1 MALQPVSGGRRI
13 AALLPMVWS
22 VRNVVYAGVLDHL
35 AAAGAD
41 VHLILP
47 HGSPDS
53 VRAHSPAFR
62 SATGIHELESPSGR
76 AVRGKAL
83 LDGVVRSA
91 FNRRFGVGSYP
102 LYRRWYERRWTR
114 AQRARAAAVEALGMV
129 AQVPAVFD
137 AARRLSERKYRQA
150 RDLSHARQQL
160 ERIQPDVLWS
170 TFCVSPLEYPYYL
183 AARDLG
189 IPVVT
194 SILSFDNL
202 TSRGVIPEYDH
213 YLVWHEKMRDQLLRL
228 YPHTR
233 PEQVTVSGTPQF
245 DFHRNPAYTWSR
257 EDTLRRLGL
266 PAGARYVLYAGSH
279 VGLAPAEPELVRG
292 IAQHLH
298 DTPAMRD
305 LWMVVR
311 IHPLETRDRW
321 RPVTDVF
328 PNVVVCTAWETAPD
342 ADGWTLSHPDDQA
355 MLVSSLTHA
364 VACVNVASTISLD
377 SAILDRPVIGIDFS
391 DEPTAPR
398 DIMYQE
404 YESEHYRPLVQLG
417 GLRLAHSWAELMTLI
432 QTAIDCPRM
441 DAERRAAMVRQ
452 ECGAPDGQAASR
464 VAAALLAHL
473 GVSAGQ
479 HQHRKSA

>member
-1 MALQPVSGGRRI
+1 MGVESVAGGRRI

-22 VRNVVYAGVLDHL
+22 VRNVVYGGVLDRL
-35 AAAGAD
+35 AAAGVD

-47 HGSPDS
+47 HGAPDS

-62 SATGIHELESPSGR
+62 AAAAIHELEAQPAR

-83 LDGVVRSA
+83 LDGVIRSA
-91 FNRRFGVGSYP
+91 FNRRYGVGSYP
-102 LYRRWYERRWTR
+102 LYRTWYERRWTH
-114 AQRARAAAVEALGMV
+114 AQRTRAACIEALGMV

-137 AARRLSERKYRQA
+137 AARGLSERQYRRA
-150 RDLSHARQQL
+150 RDLRHAREQL

-170 TFCVSPLEYPYYL
+170 TFCVTPLEYPYYL

-202 TSRGVIPEYDH
+202 TSRGVIPDYDH
-213 YLVWHEKMRDQLLRL
+213 YLVWHEKMRDQLIRL
-228 YPHTR
+228 YPRTR
-233 PEQVTVSGTPQF
+233 PEQVTITGTTQF
-245 DFHRNPAYTWSR
+245 DFHRTPAYVWTR
-257 EDTLRRLGL
+257 EETLRRLGV

-292 IAQHLH
+292 IAQHMH
-298 DTPAMRD
+298 DTPELRD
-305 LWMVVR
+305 LWTVVR

-377 SAILDRPVIGIDFS
+377 AAILDRPVLGIDFS
-391 DEPTAPR
+391 DEPTAPQ
-398 DIMYQE
+398 DVMYQE
-404 YESEHYRPLVQLG
+404 YEAEHYRPLVQLG
-417 GLRLAHSWAELMTLI
+417 GLRLAHSWGELMTLI
-432 QTAIDCPRM
+432 QTALDCPRM
-441 DAERRAAMVRQ
+441 DSERRAAVVRQ
-452 ECGAPDGQAASR
+452 ECGVVDGQAASR
-464 VAAALLAHL
+464 VAAAMLAQL

>member
-1 MALQPVSGGRRI
+1 MSVQPVTSGRRI

-22 VRNVVYAGVLDHL
+22 VRNVVYGGVLDRL
-35 AAAGAD
+35 AAAGVD

-62 SATGIHELESPSGR
+62 AAAGIHELEAAPGSGM
-76 AVRGKAL
+76 RGKAL
-83 LDGVVRSA
+83 LDGVIRSA
-91 FNRRFGVGSYP
+91 FNRRYGVGSYP

-114 AQRARAAAVEALGMV
+114 AQRARSAAIEALGTV

-137 AARRLSERKYRQA
+137 AARRLSERQYRRA
-150 RDLSHARQQL
+150 RDLTEARASL

-183 AARDLG
+183 AARDMG

-213 YLVWHEKMRDQLLRL
+213 YLVWHEKMRDQLIRL

-233 PEQVTVSGTPQF
+233 HEQVTVSGTPQF
-245 DFHRNPAYTWSR
+245 DFHRTPAYTWNR
-257 EDTLRRLGL
+257 EDTLRRLGV

-279 VGLAPAEPELVRG
+279 VGLAPAEPALVHG

-298 DTPAMRD
+298 DSPEMRD

-377 SAILDRPVIGIDFS
+377 AAILDRPVLGIDFS
-391 DEPTAPR
+391 GEPAAPQ

-404 YESEHYRPLVQLG
+404 YEAEHYRPLVQLG

-432 QTAIDCPRM
+432 RTAIDCPRM
-441 DAERRAAMVRQ
+441 DSDRRAAVVRQ
-452 ECGAPDGQAASR
+452 ECGVVDGNAASR
-464 VAAALLAHL
+464 VAAAMLEQVGMSAAH
-473 GVSAGQ
+473 

>member
-1 MALQPVSGGRRI
+1 MQPVAGGRRI

-22 VRNVVYAGVLDHL
+22 VRNVVYGGVLDRL
-35 AAAGAD
+35 SAAGVD

-62 SATGIHELESPSGR
+62 AAAGIHELEAQPAR

-91 FNRRFGVGSYP
+91 FNRRYGVGSYP
-102 LYRRWYERRWTR
+102 LYRKWYERRWTR
-114 AQRARAAAVEALGMV
+114 AQRARAACIEALGMV

-137 AARRLSERKYRQA
+137 AARGLSERQYRRT
-150 RDLSHARQQL
+150 RDLRHAREQL

-170 TFCVSPLEYPYYL
+170 TFCVTPLEYSYYL

-213 YLVWHEKMRDQLLRL
+213 YLVWHEKMRDQLIRL
-228 YPHTR
+228 YPRTR
-233 PEQVTVSGTPQF
+233 PEQVTITGTPQF
-245 DFHRNPAYTWSR
+245 DFHRTPAYTWTR
-257 EDTLRRLGL
+257 EETLRRLGV

-279 VGLAPAEPELVRG
+279 AGLAPAEPDLVRG
-292 IAQHLH
+292 IAQHMR
-298 DTPAMRD
+298 DTPEMRD

-328 PNVVVCTAWETAPD
+328 PNVVVCTAWGTAPD

-377 SAILDRPVIGIDFS
+377 AAILDRPVLGIDFTA
-391 DEPTAPR
+391 EPTAPQ

-404 YESEHYRPLVQLG
+404 YEAEHYRPLVQLG
-417 GLRLAHSWAELMTLI
+417 GLRLAHSWGELVTLI

-441 DAERRAAMVRQ
+441 DAERRAAVVRQ
-452 ECGAPDGQAASR
+452 ECGVVDGQAASR
-464 VAAALLAHL
+464 VAAALLAQL
-473 GVSAGQ
+473 GVSAGR